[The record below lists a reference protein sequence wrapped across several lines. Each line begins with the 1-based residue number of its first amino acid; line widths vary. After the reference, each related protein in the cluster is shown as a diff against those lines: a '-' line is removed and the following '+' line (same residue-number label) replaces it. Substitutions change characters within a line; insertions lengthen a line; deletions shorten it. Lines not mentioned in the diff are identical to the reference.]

1 MGGRV
6 GASRTLA
13 RGPTGKGRGVVTRQ
27 PGWAETVWAE
37 ASCASPGP
45 RALPGTCPAL
55 MRLSDRWLHSR
66 RRLGPGSPPTPPV
79 PGAGLSGC
87 PPPAP
92 STCSPSSL
100 DLTSVFDQQDEG
112 HSSKSRSCKNSHK
125 RVMLPWLESLL
136 GAQKHDDP
144 CLRSGGGGPFSAPSC
159 FLF

>member
-1 MGGRV
+1 MCLPR
-6 GASRTLA
+6 AARTAWHVPRADAPVRPMAAL
-13 RGPTGKGRGVVTRQ
+13 P
-27 PGWAETVWAE
+27 AETRTRIPPHP
-37 ASCASPGP
+37 PG
-45 RALPGTCPAL
+45 A
-55 MRLSDRWLHSR
+55 R
-66 RRLGPGSPPTPPV
+66 RRLV
-79 PGAGLSGC
+79 GL
-87 PPPAP
+87 PAPAP

-144 CLRSGGGGPFSAPSC
+144 CLQSGGGGPFSAPSC